1 MTLKA
6 LRPTAAAIEV
16 FIDRVGSLT
25 AWIALVMIGLV
36 ATNVILR
43 YSFSFGSVWAQELE
57 WHLLAALILLGMAH
71 ALQRGENVR
80 VDVFYAHFSPR
91 TKFVV
96 DVISA
101 LLLIAI
107 SVHFIQLSLGYVEQS
122 RSISEGSPDP
132 GGIPYRWLVKS
143 LIPLGYGLLVLQQL
157 ALLLRLFLNRPGAEG
172 SARV

>member
-1 MTLKA
+1 MTLRA
-6 LRPTAAAIEV
+6 LRPTAAAIEAL
-16 FIDRVGSLT
+16 IDRVGSLT

-43 YSFSFGSVWAQELE
+43 YMFSFGSVWAQEFE
-57 WHLLAALILLGMAH
+57 WHLMAALILLGMSY

-80 VDVFYAHFSPR
+80 VDVFYANFSPR

-122 RSISEGSPDP
+122 RSISETSSDP

-143 LIPLGYGLLVLQQL
+143 LIPLGYALLVLQQL
-157 ALLLRLFLNRPGAEG
+157 ALLLRLFLNRPGAG
-172 SARV
+172 DSSNV